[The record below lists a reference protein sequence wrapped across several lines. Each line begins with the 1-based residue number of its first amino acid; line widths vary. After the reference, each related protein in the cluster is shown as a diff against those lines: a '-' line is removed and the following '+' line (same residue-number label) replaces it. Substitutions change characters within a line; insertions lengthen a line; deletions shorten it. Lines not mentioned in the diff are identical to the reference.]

1 MCEGLESA
9 ELMHSMSDPHPFN
22 LTTSRRVALAR
33 LEGDDSEPSAA
44 KSDD

>member
-9 ELMHSMSDPHPFN
+9 ELRHSMSDFHPFN
-22 LTTSRRVALAR
+22 PTSSRRVALAR

-44 KSDD
+44 KYDD